1 MTLVWVGFGV
11 LNAWYAA
18 QKGRDPMI
26 WFFIGILLGIIGL
39 IVLFFLP
46 KVNKS
51 LENENPEPD
60 PDEPMVELVP
70 APPKVLYPEQ
80 KEWYYLDRQNRQA
93 GPVGIGVLR
102 QEWNKGELDVD
113 TYVWCEG
120 LEKWFK
126 VKELNELESSLTVPL
141 D

>member
-1 MTLVWVGFGV
+1 
-11 LNAWYAA
+11 
-18 QKGRDPMI
+18 MI